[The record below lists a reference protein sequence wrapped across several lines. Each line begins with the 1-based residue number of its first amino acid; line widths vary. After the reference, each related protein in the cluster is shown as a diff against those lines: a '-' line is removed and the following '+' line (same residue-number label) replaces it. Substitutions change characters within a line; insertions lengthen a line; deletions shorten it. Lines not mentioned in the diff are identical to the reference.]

1 MAKVSDLIKEHIPSL
16 RNEPQLVNNLDFFTS
31 ELNKI
36 IDKVNSMSEDKR
48 IIINFQIENKNGI
61 STEKKG

>member
-36 IDKVNSMSEDKR
+36 IEIYSVKEFILITFFCFFNY
-48 IIINFQIENKNGI
+48 FAY
-61 STEKKG
+61 T